1 MELTYRGIAYNTSP
15 VQVEE
20 KAPTEVVGKY
30 RGLDWR
36 FCNVQPTL
44 TQQPTVELKYRG
56 VSYRTDETGQAQ
68 SVSERSRRLMMN
80 NTRRSERRHLSML
93 NRSFAELGA

>member
-1 MELTYRGIAYNTSP
+1 MQLTYRGITYKTSP
-15 VQVEE
+15 VQVEAQ
-20 KAPTEVVGKY
+20 APTQVSGKY

-36 FCNVQPTL
+36 FCNVQPKL

-56 VSYRTDETGQAQ
+56 VSYRTNEAGRAE
-68 SVSERSRRLMMN
+68 SVSEQSRRLMMN